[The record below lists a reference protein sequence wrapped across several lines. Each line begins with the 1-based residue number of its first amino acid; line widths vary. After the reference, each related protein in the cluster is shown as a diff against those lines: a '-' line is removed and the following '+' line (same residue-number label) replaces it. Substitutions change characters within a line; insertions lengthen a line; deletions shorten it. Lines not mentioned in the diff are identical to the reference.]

1 MKKVILFAT
10 TIDQQLQFLEGIP
23 CKLADLGWT
32 VHVVCS
38 PGDRLVGL
46 ADVRGVLV
54 HPLPMRRA
62 PSALH
67 DLVALWAWIR
77 IIRKVRPAVVVAG
90 SPKASLLCLLAAWLG
105 RVPRRVY
112 MLHGLRLET
121 SRGIRRRVLVCAERV
136 AMLCSTQVFAV
147 SESLR
152 QMTVSLSLTSRD
164 KVSVVSAGTPN
175 GIDVAEFDENR
186 FDALSVAEL
195 ARDIG
200 ISPDIPVVGFV
211 GRLTHDKGLGDLEI
225 ALRSLH
231 DAALP
236 VQLLLVGGIDDASGA
251 EALERLRAIGMPVIS
266 TGHVEKT
273 AVYYQLMDVFCL
285 PSFRE
290 GFSTVVL
297 EASCSGIPVVVSN
310 ATGVVDAVRDGMT
323 GLVYGVGNGRQL
335 AEKLSI
341 LINDAEIARSMA
353 DEGRAWVR
361 GTFARDIIQAAF
373 LREYEA
379 LLGVQ

>member
-1 MKKVILFAT
+1 
-10 TIDQQLQFLEGIP
+10 
-23 CKLADLGWT
+23 
-32 VHVVCS
+32 
-38 PGDRLVGL
+38 
-46 ADVRGVLV
+46 
-54 HPLPMRRA
+54 
-62 PSALH
+62 
-67 DLVALWAWIR
+67 
-77 IIRKVRPAVVVAG
+77 
-90 SPKASLLCLLAAWLG
+90 
-105 RVPRRVY
+105 
-112 MLHGLRLET
+112 
-121 SRGIRRRVLVCAERV
+121 
-136 AMLCSTQVFAV
+136 
-147 SESLR
+147 
-152 QMTVSLSLTSRD
+152 MTVSLSLTSRD

>member
-23 CKLADLGWT
+23 SKLADLGWT
-32 VHVVCS
+32 VHVVSS
-38 PGDRLVGL
+38 PGNRLVGL

-77 IIRKVRPAVVVAG
+77 IIQKIRPSVVVAG
-90 SPKASLLCLLAAWLG
+90 SPKASLLCLLAAWWG

-121 SRGIRRRVLVCAERV
+121 ARGMRRRILVGVERA

-152 QMTVSLSLTSRD
+152 QKTVSLALTSRE

-175 GIDVAEFDENR
+175 GIDITEFDRNR
-186 FDALSVAEL
+186 FDEIVVAKA
-195 ARDIG
+195 ARQIG
-200 ISPDIPVVGFV
+200 LTPDLPVVGFV
-211 GRLTHDKGLGDLEI
+211 GRLTHDKGLGDLEM

-231 DAALP
+231 DAGMLI
-236 VQLLLVGGIDDASGA
+236 QLLLVGGIDDQSGA

-297 EASCSGIPVVVSN
+297 EASCSGIPVVVSD
-310 ATGVVDAVRDGMT
+310 ATGVVDAVRDGIT
-323 GLVYGVGNGRQL
+323 GLVYRVGNGRHRLGRQ
-335 AEKLSI
+335 S
-341 LINDAEIARSMA
+341 R
-353 DEGRAWVR
+353 GRAR
-361 GTFARDIIQAAF
+361 TPP
-373 LREYEA
+373 
-379 LLGVQ
+379 